1 MRPRSRA
8 VNPDASASKEEKL
21 VTFPSGTWIKS
32 GTRMVRQPIL
42 DYAKYNHATLGW
54 DLGGPMIGLLFGETS
69 VAVPVFRGEWRPE
82 DELGEDPP

>member
-1 MRPRSRA
+1 
-8 VNPDASASKEEKL
+8 
-21 VTFPSGTWIKS
+21 
-32 GTRMVRQPIL
+32 MVRQPIL